1 MYRPDTVSTVPYS
14 LHGGVHSDHQ
24 GPTLAHD
31 IGDLSFHY
39 LQSLNHRLDLG
50 LQEHLISFG
59 QFGKSRFLSNKL
71 GQVRV
76 HIGDDN
82 LLLYLS
88 DSLLLFRHRICEVS
102 SNNKEVAAGKSGR
115 LHGLLSRTNDGVFLL
130 YRRFLDQGHIREQSK
145 REAYLVPPAVLD
157 DLVTIHDTHQA
168 QPHVAYAVSLAALA
182 PVGCVLARCD
192 VFRGARY
199 REAGFARFLPN
210 YHIAS
215 F

>member
-14 LHGGVHSDHQ
+14 LHGVCIPIIRDA
-24 GPTLAHD
+24 LARHRRSRS
-31 IGDLSFHY
+31 IIAI
-39 LQSLNHRLDLG
+39 LNHRLDLG

-59 QFGKSRFLSNKL
+59 QFGKSRFSNKL